1 MNRTSSIIMFSVCS
15 IALFV
20 GGCEFFNRMI
30 PENMHY
36 KSCGCTSCKHKH
48 GHDHDHHSHHG
59 HGNSHDNDVA
69 IKINNKVI
77 AFWHPKPF
85 WQEHIVLVPR
95 KPIKSLTSISEDDL
109 KYIAEIYKVIQEIVI
124 ELKWDK
130 SGYSV
135 LINGGNRQEINQ
147 IHFHLFSGDEI

>member
-1 MNRTSSIIMFSVCS
+1 MSLSEQIFKLAKTPLGDLI
-15 IALFV
+15 V
-20 GGCEFFNRMI
+20 G
-30 PENMHY
+30 
-36 KSCGCTSCKHKH
+36 
-48 GHDHDHHSHHG
+48 
-59 HGNSHDNDVA
+59 VA
-69 IKINNKVI
+69 FGTPLVNLLPIKKIKINNKVI

>member
-1 MNRTSSIIMFSVCS
+1 MSLSEQIFKLAKTPLGDLI
-15 IALFV
+15 V
-20 GGCEFFNRMI
+20 G
-30 PENMHY
+30 
-36 KSCGCTSCKHKH
+36 
-48 GHDHDHHSHHG
+48 
-59 HGNSHDNDVA
+59 VA
-69 IKINNKVI
+69 FGTPLINLLPIKKIKINNKVI

>member
-1 MNRTSSIIMFSVCS
+1 MSLSEQIFKLAKTPLGDLI
-15 IALFV
+15 V
-20 GGCEFFNRMI
+20 G
-30 PENMHY
+30 
-36 KSCGCTSCKHKH
+36 
-48 GHDHDHHSHHG
+48 
-59 HGNSHDNDVA
+59 VA
-69 IKINNKVI
+69 FGTPLVNLLPVKKIKISDKVI

-85 WQEHIVLVPR
+85 WQKHIVLVPR

>member
-1 MNRTSSIIMFSVCS
+1 MSLSEQIFKLAKTPLGDFI
-15 IALFV
+15 V
-20 GGCEFFNRMI
+20 G
-30 PENMHY
+30 
-36 KSCGCTSCKHKH
+36 
-48 GHDHDHHSHHG
+48 
-59 HGNSHDNDVA
+59 VA
-69 IKINNKVI
+69 FGTPLVNLLPVKKIKISDKVI

-85 WQEHIVLVPR
+85 WQKHIVLVPR

>member
-1 MNRTSSIIMFSVCS
+1 MSLSEQIFKLAKTPLGDLI
-15 IALFV
+15 V
-20 GGCEFFNRMI
+20 G
-30 PENMHY
+30 
-36 KSCGCTSCKHKH
+36 
-48 GHDHDHHSHHG
+48 
-59 HGNSHDNDVA
+59 VA
-69 IKINNKVI
+69 FGTPLVNLLPVKKIKISDKVI

-85 WQEHIVLVPR
+85 WQKHIVLVPR

-109 KYIAEIYKVIQEIVI
+109 QYIAEIYKVIQEIII

-130 SGYSV
+130 SEYSV

>member
-1 MNRTSSIIMFSVCS
+1 MSLSEQIFKLAKTPLGDLI
-15 IALFV
+15 V
-20 GGCEFFNRMI
+20 G
-30 PENMHY
+30 
-36 KSCGCTSCKHKH
+36 
-48 GHDHDHHSHHG
+48 
-59 HGNSHDNDVA
+59 VA
-69 IKINNKVI
+69 FGTPLVNLLPVKKIKISDKVI

-85 WQEHIVLVPR
+85 WQKHIVLVPR

-130 SGYSV
+130 SEYSV